1 MNDSIIEFLAAV
13 TEKKVQ
19 NRENG
24 TYDTRKFNKEFARK
38 IIDICID
45 LVEDGVDHREP
56 ASTYSA
62 KIREHFGIDAP
73 ETADSTL
80 RNRSTYYGNNP

>member
-24 TYDTRKFNKEFARK
+24 TYDTRKFNLEFARL

-45 LVEDGVDHREP
+45 LVEEGVDHREP
-56 ASTYSA
+56 ASTYGN
-62 KIREHFGIDAP
+62 KIRDHFGIEVNDGT
-73 ETADSTL
+73 E
-80 RNRSTYYGNNP
+80 

>member
-1 MNDSIIEFLAAV
+1 MNDSLIEFLAAV

-24 TYDTRKFNKEFARK
+24 TYETRRFNKEFAK
-38 IIDICID
+38 ALIDICID

-56 ASTYSA
+56 ASTYA
-62 KIREHFGIDAP
+62 NKIREHFGM
-73 ETADSTL
+73 ETEDD
-80 RNRSTYYGNNP
+80 